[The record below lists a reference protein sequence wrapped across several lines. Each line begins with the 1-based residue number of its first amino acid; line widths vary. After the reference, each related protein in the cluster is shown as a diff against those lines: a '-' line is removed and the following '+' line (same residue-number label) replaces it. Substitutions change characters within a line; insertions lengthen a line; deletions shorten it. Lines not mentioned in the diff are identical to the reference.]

1 MLSGAI
7 SSGAI
12 SSGAISSGAISSG
25 AIPKTFNFLEIIIF
39 FEDDAVVVVGI
50 WGFTFTF

>member
-1 MLSGAI
+1 MLSGATF
-7 SSGAI
+7 SGA
-12 SSGAISSGAISSG
+12 SGASGATGASG